1 MSKVDIG
8 VGDEFPLDESRNT
21 EDRRH
26 GRHRHGHHHHHGHR
40 HHPGFRHGHHRGR
53 HGLSRLALLLVIAG
67 VVALIVEHRLTADM
81 AYGMIGLGV
90 ALLALTTLLRAVFH
104 WRHHRADRTVA

>member
-1 MSKVDIG
+1 
-8 VGDEFPLDESRNT
+8 
-21 EDRRH
+21 
-26 GRHRHGHHHHHGHR
+26 
-40 HHPGFRHGHHRGR
+40 
-53 HGLSRLALLLVIAG
+53 
-67 VVALIVEHRLTADM
+67 VEHRLTADM

>member
-8 VGDEFPLDESRNT
+8 VGDEFPLDEPRNG
-21 EDRRH
+21 EGRGRH
-26 GRHRHGHHHHHGHR
+26 GRHRHGHRHHHGHHHHHGHR
-40 HHPGFRHGHHRGR
+40 GHRRGR

-81 AYGMIGLGV
+81 AYGMIGLGA
-90 ALLALTTLLRAVFH
+90 ALLVLTTLLRAVFH
-104 WRHHRADRTVA
+104 WRHHRQIKQVA